1 MAKSQQETA
10 EDPIKELDILFPEN
24 EIFGYKVKKYCV
36 GEFKKAMGITS
47 RNAGLFSENYP
58 IYLMGAGEKAID
70 DIIDLILFSTDVPP
84 ENIEKM
90 GIDEFIAIL
99 IKIFEVN
106 ITFFSQSI
114 MKAVADLKASQEIG
128 GK

>member
-1 MAKSQQETA
+1 MAKTET
-10 EDPIKELDILFPEN
+10 DPIKELDILFPEN

-58 IYLMGAGEKAID
+58 IYLMGAGEEAID

-84 ENIEKM
+84 ESIEGM

-99 IKIFEVN
+99 IKIFQVN
-106 ITFFSQSI
+106 ISFFSAAVV
-114 MKAVADLKASQEIG
+114 KAVTDLKAEQEDG